1 MAQAFVSPA
10 VKSFSKVKDKVHFEA
25 LWQQYGNK
33 KVLPKG
39 YELQA
44 LRALSFYPELLREHI
59 VFRFKDQN
67 IAHSSAPS
75 FLSLLN
81 PFRQRKY
88 FISIS
93 QVLPID
99 LEPTLF
105 SHLSYNAQVGV
116 LAHELAHTSEYVRKS
131 SLWIA
136 VLGIKYVLGFFRSY
150 KHHFEQETDKR
161 AINHGAGYQLRAWS
175 KAVHELHIRDGR
187 GENYLSENQ
196 ISAILKV
203 HPLYK

>member
-1 MAQAFVSPA
+1 MGKAVVSPV
-10 VKSFSKVKDKVHFEA
+10 VKKFSQKADKKHFEA

-44 LRALSFYPELLREHI
+44 LRALSFYPELLRERI

-88 FISIS
+88 FITIS
-93 QVLPID
+93 QILPID

-105 SHLSYNAQVGV
+105 SHLSYNAQIGV

-131 SLWIA
+131 SLWIV
-136 VLGIKYVLGFFRSY
+136 VLGIKYVLGVFKSY

-161 AINHGAGYQLRAWS
+161 AINHGAGYQLREWS
-175 KAVHELHIRDGR
+175 KAVHEYHIRDGR
-187 GENYLSENQ
+187 GENYLSEQQ
-196 ISAILKV
+196 ITAILKV
-203 HPLYK
+203 HPLYR